1 MHMDSKIDCGLSVN
15 CTSINATHCV
25 YRGVGCYL
33 NLITMN
39 NINEI
44 LDAIKTD
51 EKDKLSQIVKDN
63 PLIADM
69 KTEQEIS
76 LLLFATY

>member
-1 MHMDSKIDCGLSVN
+1 
-15 CTSINATHCV
+15 
-25 YRGVGCYL
+25 
-33 NLITMN
+33 MN